1 MQRSIEGNR
10 DASRGSVAGDSDAS
24 FKTQQSKTKEKNG
37 RGSPASDSART
48 RTQDHDRDSGSYNS
62 EDYENGSLSRSS
74 LSGSSRSLSPGPR
87 TVGRAKRIS
96 GSPLLKRG
104 LQKVGSR
111 HLRPGVPVQRGGV
124 RSQSLNKDPSPKDL
138 DLVTKRMLSA
148 RLLKINELKNEL
160 AETQLRLQQLQK
172 ENKVLR
178 QLQLRQERALNRF
191 EDTESEITQLISRH
205 SGEVHVLRERL
216 RRSRERERDAER
228 RLRDAQDELH
238 RCRTALQ
245 KLRRLAEDRRLGE
258 REELARKLEQ
268 VEGRLGESERRVK
281 ELERSLELSSSSFQ
295 RHLAAER
302 KKSHEFQTEV
312 KTLNAELERLGL
324 KLKEKEKELDTR
336 NIYANRM
343 RAAPKRDPDSAA
355 KKRGG
360 PAAEL
365 LSGST
370 RSTTKSV
377 QTEDRMLSLEFPTP
391 PPGVVDREEAPRGD
405 DYLSLKEAPEREK
418 RPKAAD
424 RERREERHQEH
435 EVLELEEKPRKLRG
449 GLKKDD
455 GDRRRNDFML
465 HKEEEKRTVQNW
477 PQVQEREEEELSR
490 KDHLLAKMREIDE
503 QDRDALLRPLPT
515 SPRLSGSR
523 NQNGSVF
530 GFTDPGETFQNGG
543 REPPRKAE
551 PLGRRGL
558 LALGSSEEFMFGS
571 YAPSFGR
578 PAGKAGPPGPPG
590 ARGDGAE
597 ERHRDGPGVAAPS
610 VKDRKSALMQQLFGS
625 SSSISSSAAGCSK
638 MEVLSTP
645 GAVQSVLGESG
656 RKRDDSFPF
665 DRGQAAGCG
674 TGAESRAAPRTATSF
689 DDDVEE
695 VTL

>member
-1 MQRSIEGNR
+1 GDRLCW
-10 DASRGSVAGDSDAS
+10 VAYGCGDLNNPQALELNSCAGMGFRCS
-24 FKTQQSKTKEKNG
+24 LC
-37 RGSPASDSART
+37 PA
-48 RTQDHDRDSGSYNS
+48 
-62 EDYENGSLSRSS
+62 
-74 LSGSSRSLSPGPR
+74 
-87 TVGRAKRIS
+87 
-96 GSPLLKRG
+96 G

-355 KKRGG
+355 KKRG
-360 PAAEL
+360 
-365 LSGST
+365 ST

-405 DYLSLKEAPEREK
+405 DYLSLKASAPHVLSDLCSWTAVKFHACFEMT
-418 RPKAAD
+418 D
-424 RERREERHQEH
+424 RC
-435 EVLELEEKPRKLRG
+435 LLCKP

>member
-172 ENKVLR
+172 ENKACW
-178 QLQLRQERALNRF
+178 Q
-191 EDTESEITQLISRH
+191 
-205 SGEVHVLRERL
+205 
-216 RRSRERERDAER
+216 
-228 RLRDAQDELH
+228 
-238 RCRTALQ
+238 
-245 KLRRLAEDRRLGE
+245 
-258 REELARKLEQ
+258 
-268 VEGRLGESERRVK
+268 

-391 PPGVVDREEAPRGD
+391 PPGVVDREGAPRGD

-449 GLKKDD
+449 GQKLELEVFLHKVFRYRSSTRGLQIKTFNVSFSAIWIHQGVCLLLLSSQTLPYVAALSSRGVQARYSVVPGCNQGVSPSTIDLTSTPLIEATSRELSILDRLKKDD

-571 YAPSFGR
+571 YAPS
-578 PAGKAGPPGPPG
+578 
-590 ARGDGAE
+590 GDGAE